1 MKKVPSLWIPQTL
14 KGNKE
19 ILTILCSHID
29 KDEMHQFFKR
39 HNISKPTEKR
49 NRQPE

>member
-19 ILTILCSHID
+19 ILVPVLKEIVLDINIEDALITIKPSGEWM
-29 KDEMHQFFKR
+29 DED
-39 HNISKPTEKR
+39 
-49 NRQPE
+49 